1 MPRLFT
7 GLEIPADTGLRLS
20 FLRGGLH
27 RAVWIDQESYHIT
40 LRFIGDIDDRSADEV
55 ADALSRIR
63 RKSFD
68 VTITGIDSFGGPRP
82 HSVFARVEPCAAL
95 MELQAE
101 QERILQRLGF
111 EPEGRKF
118 TPHVTIARTKGSTQ
132 RDVVE
137 WLTIRGGFTA
147 GSFKADRFVLFSS
160 KASRGGGPY
169 IVEEA
174 YPLIEGPKVAPIPA
188 RLPRLALSEVCRR

>member
-7 GLEIPADTGLRLS
+7 GLEIPVDIGMRLA

-55 ADALSRIR
+55 ADALDRIR
-63 RKSFD
+63 RKAFD
-68 VTITGIDSFGGPRP
+68 VTIRGIDSFGGPRP
-82 HSVFARVEPCAAL
+82 HSVFARVEPCHGL

-118 TPHVTIARTKGSTQ
+118 TPHVTIARTRGASQ

-137 WLTIRGGFTA
+137 WLALRGGFTA
-147 GSFKADRFVLFSS
+147 GSFKAERFVLFSS

-169 IVEEA
+169 IVEED
-174 YPLIEGPKVAPIPA
+174 YPLTPQTQAPHQA
-188 RLPRLALSEVCRR
+188 MGEALRR

>member
-27 RAVWIDQESYHIT
+27 RAVWIDCESYHIT
-40 LRFIGDIDDRSADEV
+40 LRFIGDVDERTADDV

-68 VTITGIDSFGGPRP
+68 VTINGIESFGGRQP
-82 HSVFARVEPCAAL
+82 HSVFARVEPSAAL

-101 QERILQRLGF
+101 QERILQRLGLP
-111 EPEGRKF
+111 PEGRKY
-118 TPHVTIARTKGSTQ
+118 TPHVTIARTKGSSA

-137 WLTIRGGFTA
+137 WLTVRGGFTA
-147 GSFKADRFVLFSS
+147 GSFRADRFVLFSS
-160 KASRGGGPY
+160 RASRGGGPY
-169 IVEEA
+169 LVEEA
-174 YPLIEGPKVAPIPA
+174 YPLQPTSDRPASMPLHAP
-188 RLPRLALSEVCRR
+188 L

>member
-7 GLEIPADTGLRLS
+7 GLEIPADTARRLA

-63 RKSFD
+63 RAAFD
-68 VTITGIDSFGGPRP
+68 VRISGIDSFGGPRP
-82 HSVFARVEPCAAL
+82 HSVFARVEACSGL

-101 QERILQRLGF
+101 QERILQLLGF
-111 EPEGRKF
+111 PPEGRKY

-137 WLTIRGGFTA
+137 WLTIRGGFSA

-174 YPLIEGPKVAPIPA
+174 YPLS
-188 RLPRLALSEVCRR
+188 LPQPRVFASEMVRR

>member
-7 GLEIPADTGLRLS
+7 GLEIPKDIGMRLA
-20 FLRGGLH
+20 FLRGGLN

-40 LRFIGDIDDRSADEV
+40 LRFIGDIDERAADEA
-55 ADALSRIR
+55 ADALGRIHR
-63 RKSFD
+63 PPFD
-68 VTITGIDSFGGPRP
+68 VTIDGIDSFGGPRP
-82 HSVFARVEPCAAL
+82 HSVFARVRQTPAL

-111 EPEGRKF
+111 PAEGRKF

-137 WLTIRGGFTA
+137 WLNIRGGFSA
-147 GSFKADRFVLFSS
+147 GSFRTERFVLFSS

-169 IVEEA
+169 LVEEA
-174 YPLIEGPKVAPIPA
+174 YSLDGQA
-188 RLPRLALSEVCRR
+188 RTTATRPQLMAALAGAYRR

>member
-7 GLEIPADTGLRLS
+7 GLEIPAETALRLS

-27 RAVWIDQESYHIT
+27 RAVWIDRESYHIT
-40 LRFIGDIDDRSADEV
+40 LRFIGDVDEHTADEV
-55 ADALSRIR
+55 ADAMARIR

-68 VTITGIDSFGGPRP
+68 IRINGIDSFGGRQP
-82 HSVFARVEPCAAL
+82 HSVFARVEPVPAL

-101 QERILQRLGF
+101 QERILQRIGLM
-111 EPEGRKF
+111 PEGRKY
-118 TPHVTIARTKGSTQ
+118 TPHVTIARTKGSTS

-137 WLTIRGGFTA
+137 WLSLRGGFSA
-147 GSFKADRFVLFSS
+147 GSFNVGRFVLFSS

-169 IVEEA
+169 SVEEG
-174 YPLIEGPKVAPIPA
+174 YPLQPTGQRAAGTAVHAEI
-188 RLPRLALSEVCRR
+188 

>member
-7 GLEIPADTGLRLS
+7 GLEIPAETAQRLA

-40 LRFIGDIDDRSADEV
+40 LRFIGDIDERSADEV

-63 RKSFD
+63 RRPFD
-68 VTITGIDSFGGPRP
+68 VILSGIDSFGGPRP
-82 HSVFARVEPCAAL
+82 HSVFARVEPCAGL

-111 EPEGRKF
+111 PPEGRKY

-132 RDVVE
+132 RDVIE

-169 IVEEA
+169 IIEEA
-174 YPLIEGPKVAPIPA
+174 YPLAAAPSMPK
-188 RLPRLALSEVCRR
+188 LAAIAAYRR